1 MVGFLAPKLLVRD
14 RQTSKA
20 AEPAPRTTKRS
31 PPAPELRLGWG
42 LLSRPAPT
50 WGLSAAAI
58 TCVWIHE
65 DLSLFWVTLLPHA
78 GLFPGLSL
86 RWGFRLGHGS
96 LRVWSEVEGKDGLSG
111 S

>member
-1 MVGFLAPKLLVRD
+1 MGASL
-14 RQTSKA
+14 
-20 AEPAPRTTKRS
+20 
-31 PPAPELRLGWG
+31 PPHPDL
-42 LLSRPAPT
+42 
-50 WGLSAAAI
+50 GLSAAAI

-96 LRVWSEVEGKDGLSG
+96 LRVWSEVEGKEGLRDVHQRVSINGDGEPSPPLPWRPSRQVARYVR
-111 S
+111 SSLRKV